1 MFIFFLLSQTKRQE
15 QLEKRKKLG
24 MEPATTEPDI
34 CMLVFR
40 LPNGSRIERRFRNH
54 DTLQVLYEFVESLAE
69 MESIHSF
76 DLYSNFP
83 RQSYAD
89 KKHLTMLEANLVP
102 SAMIVIEEYNQD

>member
-1 MFIFFLLSQTKRQE
+1 MFFFVAFFQSKRQE
-15 QLEKRKKLG
+15 QSEKRKKLG
-24 MEPATTEPDI
+24 MEPAATESDV
-34 CMLVFR
+34 CKLVFR
-40 LPNGSRIERRFRNH
+40 LPNGSRIERRFRND
-54 DTLQVLYEFVESLAE
+54 DTLQLLYEFVETLTE

-102 SAMIVIEEYNQD
+102 SAMIVVEEYNQD